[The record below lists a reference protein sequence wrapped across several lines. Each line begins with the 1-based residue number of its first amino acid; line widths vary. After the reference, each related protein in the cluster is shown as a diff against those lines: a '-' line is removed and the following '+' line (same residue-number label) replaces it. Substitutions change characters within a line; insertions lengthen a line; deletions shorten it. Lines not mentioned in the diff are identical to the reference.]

1 MNDPTKNGFQRGGTV
16 SGHALGAGITAELLV
31 KAGLQV
37 IVIEEGPLKGG
48 RDFNPLESE
57 AYPSLY
63 QDSAA
68 RKTRDKSIHIL
79 QGRCV
84 GGSTTVI
91 WTSSFRT
98 PASTHQFWQDQFG
111 LKEYS
116 VKALVPYLEQ
126 VEQRLSITPWHM
138 APNENNDLLRR
149 SAINSPAVLL
159 RSGALDPH
167 GRDPPRRRALATG
180 EPLYSY
186 GSLFPT
192 SIGDNPQLSV
202 YGVANLLAQGLVKR
216 LAGRDVTLA

>member
-1 MNDPTKNGFQRGGTV
+1 MNDPIKNGFQRGGTV

-37 IVIEEGPLKGG
+37 IVIEEGPLKGR

-63 QDSAA
+63 QESAA
-68 RKTRDKSIHIL
+68 RKTREKSIHIL
-79 QGRCV
+79 QVRCA

-98 PASTHQFWQDQFG
+98 PASTLQFWQDQFG

-116 VKALVPYLEQ
+116 VKALVPYFEQ
-126 VEQRLSITPWHM
+126 AEQRLNITPWHM
-138 APNENNDLLRR
+138 APNENNDWLRCD
-149 SAINSPAVLL
+149 AINSPAVLL
-159 RSGALDPH
+159 RSGAL
-167 GRDPPRRRALATG
+167 DPPRRRALATG

-186 GSLFPT
+186 GSLFRT

-216 LAGRDVTLA
+216 LTGRDVTLA